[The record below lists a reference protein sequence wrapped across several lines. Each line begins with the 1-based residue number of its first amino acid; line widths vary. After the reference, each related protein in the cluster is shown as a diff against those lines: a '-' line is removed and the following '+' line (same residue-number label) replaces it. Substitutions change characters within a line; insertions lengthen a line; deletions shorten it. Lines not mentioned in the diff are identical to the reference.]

1 MHMNQRNVGKYAA
14 GRIRPARPHLGRVK
28 ALANPDV
35 EWAGFRSRKL
45 GGRRKR
51 READGMRAAHLEFE
65 AVDAHGYGT
74 DHAGV

>member
-1 MHMNQRNVGKYAA
+1 
-14 GRIRPARPHLGRVK
+14 
-28 ALANPDV
+28 LANPDV

-51 READGMRAAHLEFE
+51 READGIRAAHLEFE